1 VFSQK
6 RLDLVHDNAFA
17 FYDYQEKAFCVLDD
31 STFLWKYN
39 AKKEKWEKSPIDL
52 KLEIPFTTFLTDF
65 IVMSDQ
71 GTPVYF
77 VFKGCG
83 VVYAKKRNEIF
94 RHDHSFY
101 HMNQF
106 DGAFFMDDGE
116 PRIYGGYGL
125 FTYKDIIT
133 RYDTIEREW
142 FMMTTKKGGPP
153 AGIKNLV
160 QSNIKNTYFVLDGL
174 KNVNGHLFQFEHVWR
189 LDLKTKK
196 WSNLGKL
203 NPRINGIKMELVH
216 ESFQTLNTEFNC
228 FSNMFVSYDFENM
241 RYRKYMMNN
250 TKLFKKILKIG
261 TLILVCKTTSK
272 PSRYIEILDR
282 TFLDQ
287 LEYEDGDIVLNE
299 TNEFSKFIFLF
310 LIFIITVFVF
320 TRNRMKQKVKNKF
333 KPNSFSMSDE
343 FNQAELE
350 LLQLLFNNK
359 ERGLEISY
367 INDLVNYDN
376 PTIDTIKKRREIL
389 LKDLRYK
396 LSSKFNIPQ
405 EGVFIERRM
414 ETDKRMKLLFLNK
427 LVKIKI

>member
-1 VFSQK
+1 
-6 RLDLVHDNAFA
+6 
-17 FYDYQEKAFCVLDD
+17 
-31 STFLWKYN
+31 
-39 AKKEKWEKSPIDL
+39 
-52 KLEIPFTTFLTDF
+52 
-65 IVMSDQ
+65 
-71 GTPVYF
+71 
-77 VFKGCG
+77 
-83 VVYAKKRNEIF
+83 
-94 RHDHSFY
+94 
-101 HMNQF
+101 
-106 DGAFFMDDGE
+106 
-116 PRIYGGYGL
+116 
-125 FTYKDIIT
+125 
-133 RYDTIEREW
+133 
-142 FMMTTKKGGPP
+142 
-153 AGIKNLV
+153 
-160 QSNIKNTYFVLDGL
+160 
-174 KNVNGHLFQFEHVWR
+174 
-189 LDLKTKK
+189 
-196 WSNLGKL
+196 
-203 NPRINGIKMELVH
+203 
-216 ESFQTLNTEFNC
+216 
-228 FSNMFVSYDFENM
+228 
-241 RYRKYMMNN
+241 MNN